1 MIASHNLTHRASTT
15 QLFEGEEA
23 GELADKKHLKKESEI
38 NVIYIYIYIY
48 IIYTYI
54 YMYHQI

>member
-23 GELADKKHLKKESEI
+23 GEPADKKHLKKESEI
-38 NVIYIYIYIY
+38 NVIYIYIHVHVPSNLV
-48 IIYTYI
+48 TS
-54 YMYHQI
+54 